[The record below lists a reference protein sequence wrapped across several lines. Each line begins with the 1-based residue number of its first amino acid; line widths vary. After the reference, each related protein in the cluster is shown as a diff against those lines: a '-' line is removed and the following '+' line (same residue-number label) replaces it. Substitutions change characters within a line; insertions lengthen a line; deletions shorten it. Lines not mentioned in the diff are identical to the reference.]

1 MLTKPIALPQQF
13 VVIVPAAGAG
23 KRMLA
28 NCPKQY
34 LTIDNKTILEHTVE
48 RLLSHPLVNK
58 VIIALSD
65 NDEYFPRT
73 SLVNNKNI
81 QTVIGG
87 KERVDSVLAGLK
99 VIDTEC
105 YAWVLVHDAARPCV
119 SHDDISNLMK
129 ACIEKQTGGLLASPV
144 RDTMKRSFSGDL
156 AEQQVLKTVVREN
169 LWHALTPQM
178 FKVKAL
184 KEAIINGLSQDAEI
198 TDESSAI
205 EFANLPSLLVWA
217 SSENIK
223 ITHPDDLALAAF
235 FLAKQKQQKQKKQK
249 SQENA

>member
-99 VIDTEC
+99 IIDTEC

-235 FLAKQKQQKQKKQK
+235 FLAKQKQQKQK

>member
-235 FLAKQKQQKQKKQK
+235 FLAKQKQQKQQKQK

>member
-235 FLAKQKQQKQKKQK
+235 FLAKQKQQKQK